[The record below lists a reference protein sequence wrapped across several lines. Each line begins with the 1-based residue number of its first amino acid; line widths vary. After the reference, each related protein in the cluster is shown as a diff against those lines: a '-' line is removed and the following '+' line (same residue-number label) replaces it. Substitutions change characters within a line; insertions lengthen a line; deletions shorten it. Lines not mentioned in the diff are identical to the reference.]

1 MSYANMIDKIVE
13 LVGGPTNI
21 KSSYHCITRLR
32 FKVID
37 ENKVDLDALNEVDGT
52 LSTINAAGQI
62 QVIIGQHVGDV
73 YDEMQEKY
81 HFNTDTALAPEDGVA
96 DDDLVDAAVYK
107 REMSGKKVSSNI
119 IDLISGLF
127 TPVLGMMVATGLIK
141 GVNTL
146 LNACGLV
153 STTDGAYI
161 LLNAMG
167 DCFFYFLPIFLG
179 YTAMK
184 KFRGTPAL
192 GALMGA
198 ALVYPSIVSATSGE
212 VLYTLFDGTLFASPV
227 YLEFFGV
234 PVAVVSYTST
244 VIPVIC
250 ITAVAAPLE
259 RWLNKRISPLFKSF
273 IVPAVVLFASLLL
286 GFIVIGPV
294 INLVSNL
301 LGAAIAAIYDAVPVV
316 AGFVYGAIIQICV
329 IFGVHW
335 GFVAISVNNLAT
347 LGSDPVTICGMS
359 SAFGQAGVVAGIVL
373 LCRNKRL
380 KGIGVSAII
389 SAMVGITEPCIYG
402 VTLQRKKA
410 FAVACVASGL
420 GGAIIGGAGVRQYVY
435 GVNGIFGW
443 MQVIPPTGF
452 DFTVTASIAA
462 CVVSF
467 VVALALTIV
476 LWKRLDVELQVA

>member
-1 MSYANMIDKIVE
+1 MSYEDMVDRIVK
-13 LVGGPTNI
+13 LVGGPENV
-21 KSSYHCITRLR
+21 KSAYHCVTRLR
-32 FKVID
+32 FKVKD
-37 ENKVDLDALNEVDGT
+37 EGKVDLPALNEVEGT
-52 LSTINAAGQI
+52 LSTISSAGQI

-73 YDEMQEKY
+73 YDAMQEKY
-81 HFNTDTALAPEDGVA
+81 HFGQDASLAPEGGVA
-96 DDDLVDAAVYK
+96 DDELVDAAVYK
-107 REMSGKKVSSNI
+107 EEMKGQKVSSNI

-141 GVNTL
+141 GINTF
-146 LNACGLV
+146 LNAMGLIA
-153 STTDGAYI
+153 TTDGAYI

-198 ALVYPSIVSATSGE
+198 ALVYPTIVAATSGDA
-212 VLYTLFDGTLFASPV
+212 LYTLFEGTLFASPV
-227 YLEFFGV
+227 YFEFFGI
-234 PVAVVSYTST
+234 PVALVSYTST

-250 ITAVAAPLE
+250 ICAVAAPLE
-259 RWLNKRISPLFKSF
+259 RWLNQRIHPMLKSF
-273 IVPAVVLFASLLL
+273 FVPAIVLVVALSL
-286 GFIVIGPV
+286 GFIIIGPIV
-294 INLVSNL
+294 NLVSNL
-301 LGAAIAAIYDAVPVV
+301 LGAAITAIYDNVPIV
-316 AGFVYGAIIQICV
+316 AGFIYGAIIQVCV

-347 LGSDPVTICGMS
+347 MGSDPVTICGMA
-359 SAFGQAGVVAGIVL
+359 SAFGQAGVVLAIVL
-373 LCRNKRL
+373 RTKNKRL
-380 KGIGVSAII
+380 EGIGMSAII

-410 FAVACVASGL
+410 FTLACLASGL

-435 GVNGIFGW
+435 GVNGVFGW

-452 DFTVTASIAA
+452 DATVMASIIA

-467 VVALALTIV
+467 VAAFGLAMALYS
-476 LWKRLDVELQVA
+476 KLDIEK